1 MLIFIFTAIEITY
14 SGVGRSRVS
23 EGKGDMETSDKG
35 IF

>member
-14 SGVGRSRVS
+14 SGVGRSRVG
-23 EGKGDMETSDKG
+23 ERKETSDKG